1 MDVKRRRR
9 DGQAIPPSDSSGD
22 ASGTPPT
29 GEALSAGE
37 AIAASLA
44 DTESA
49 ASSPPETA
57 TAETQS
63 QRRRVV
69 KSATII
75 SLGTLL
81 GSVMG
86 FVRSETINVLFY
98 GDASGAFTLALR
110 PIQQVSDLLVGGSV
124 SGALIPTFVDYSEAD
139 RRDELRQIY
148 STVANLVAIV
158 MLAAC
163 AVVVFAAPFFVPLE
177 TQKFSPEAQRLTV
190 RLVQFAALSLLGLGL
205 YLVGSALLYA
215 MKEVV
220 YPAFAPALYHAG
232 VIAGGVLILLFAL
245 HNAGVPLSAA
255 LHASGQETGLIRM
268 ARFAGAK
275 GLAIGAAVG
284 AFAEFLLLAPALR
297 RILGHWRPVLHLR
310 HPAVRHILR
319 LYAPLATGLIVS
331 VIVQNIDVAL
341 TGLTPGGAPENAT
354 SIASAVLLIQF
365 PVGLVSSALSLAVFP
380 LLVPAATA
388 GDMASFKRTLRLGF
402 RLGLL
407 LMIPATVGLLALA
420 SPIMV
425 LLFQHGL
432 CGQGCT
438 YRNVLALQ
446 TMAGQL
452 PFLVLDQLLIFAYYA
467 RKNTVTP
474 TIVGIVG
481 AGIFVLVA
489 APLAPHIGLPGIT
502 WANAV
507 QNSAHAVILF
517 VLLTL
522 AIGDLGMR
530 DLLSGGGRILL
541 AGAGMAAVCVGALRI
556 LPHLGQ
562 HVFRLDSSLGALLL
576 LVVSGGLG
584 LLVYF
589 ALVAA
594 LRVEELR
601 TLGAVVRARL
611 RGRR

>member
-1 MDVKRRRR
+1 M
-9 DGQAIPPSDSSGD
+9 
-22 ASGTPPT
+22 
-29 GEALSAGE
+29 
-37 AIAASLA
+37 SLV
-44 DTESA
+44 TESQEHSTPA
-49 ASSPPETA
+49 TVEPP
-57 TAETQS
+57 AEAQTQTQS
-63 QRRRVV
+63 RRVV

-86 FVRSETINVLFY
+86 FVRSEVVNALFY

-124 SGALIPTFVDYSEAD
+124 SGALIPTFVDYSDQE
-139 RRDELRQIY
+139 RREELRQIY
-148 STVANLVAIV
+148 STVANLVALV

-163 AVVVFAAPFFVPLE
+163 AAVVFAAPYFVPLE
-177 TQKFSPEAQRLTV
+177 TSKFSPDAQRLTV
-190 RLVQFAALSLLGLGL
+190 RLVQLAALSLLGLGL

-232 VIAGGVLILLFAL
+232 VIVGGVLILLFAL
-245 HNAGVPLSAA
+245 HQAGLPLGTA
-255 LHASGQETGLIRM
+255 LHSSGQDTALVRM
-268 ARFAGAK
+268 ARFTGAK
-275 GLAIGAAVG
+275 GLAIGASIG
-284 AFAEFLLLAPALR
+284 AFAEFVLLLPALR
-297 RILGHWRPVLHLR
+297 RILGHWRPVLRLR

-388 GDMASFKRTLRLGF
+388 GDMVGFKRTLRLGF

-407 LMIPATVGLLALA
+407 LMVPATVGLLALA

-432 CGQGCT
+432 CGAGCT

-446 TMAGQL
+446 TMAWQL

-474 TIVGIVG
+474 TIIGIVG

-502 WANAV
+502 WANAI
-507 QNSAHAVILF
+507 QNSSHAVILF
-517 VLLTL
+517 ALLTL
-522 AIGDLGMR
+522 AIGDLGIR

-541 AGAGMAAVCVGALRI
+541 AGALMFLVCLGALRYLPHLNHGLFRPDSTVGAL
-556 LPHLGQ
+556 
-562 HVFRLDSSLGALLL
+562 AL
-576 LVVSGGLG
+576 LVVSGGVG
-584 LLVYF
+584 LIVYF

-611 RGRR
+611 RGRRP

>member
-1 MDVKRRRR
+1 MKWRRR
-9 DGQAIPPSDSSGD
+9 DESSIPPSDNSHAEADNARAMTANSGVD
-22 ASGTPPT
+22 T
-29 GEALSAGE
+29 
-37 AIAASLA
+37 AASLVVA
-44 DTESA
+44 DA
-49 ASSPPETA
+49 ETA
-57 TAETQS
+57 PTPGSEPHPAEMQT
-63 QRRRVV
+63 RRRVV
-69 KSATII
+69 KSASII

-86 FVRSETINVLFY
+86 FVRSEAVNVLFY

-124 SGALIPTFVDYSEAD
+124 SGALIPTFVDYSAED
-139 RRDELRQIY
+139 QRKELREIY
-148 STVANLVAIV
+148 STVANLVSLV

-163 AVVVFAAPFFVPLE
+163 AVVVFTAPLFVPLE
-177 TQKFSPEAQRLTV
+177 TQKFSPDAQRLTV
-190 RLVQFAALSLLGLGL
+190 RLVQLAALSLLGLGL

-220 YPAFAPALYHAG
+220 YPAFAPALYHVG
-232 VIAGGVLILLFAL
+232 VIVGGVLILLFAL
-245 HNAGVPLSAA
+245 HNAGVPLGAA
-255 LHASGQETGLIRM
+255 VHSSGPESGLMRA
-268 ARFAGAK
+268 ARFAGAR

-284 AFAEFLLLAPALR
+284 AFTEFLLLAPAIR
-297 RILGHWRPVLHLR
+297 RILGHWRPVLNLR

-319 LYAPLATGLIVS
+319 LYAPLATGLVVS

-388 GDMASFKRTLRLGF
+388 GDMEGFKRTLRLGF

-407 LMIPATVGLLALA
+407 LMIPAMVGLLALA
-420 SPIMV
+420 NPIMV

-432 CGQGCT
+432 CGHGCT

-517 VLLTL
+517 VLLTM

-530 DLLSGGGRILL
+530 DLLNGGGRILL
-541 AGAGMAAVCVGALRI
+541 AGAAMFAVCAGALRL
-556 LPHLGQ
+556 LPHLSHHLFG
-562 HVFRLDSSLGALLL
+562 LDSSLGALIA
-576 LVVSGGLG
+576 LVVAGGLG
-584 LLVYF
+584 AIVYF
-589 ALVAA
+589 ALIAA
-594 LRVEELR
+594 MQVEELR
-601 TLGAVVRARL
+601 TLGGVIQAKL

>member
-1 MDVKRRRR
+1 VPGDAVHAGVPIHAG
-9 DGQAIPPSDSSGD
+9 DTSTIPPTDIPD
-22 ASGTPPT
+22 AESLANAPT
-29 GEALSAGE
+29 DAG
-37 AIAASLA
+37 AAAS
-44 DTESA
+44 
-49 ASSPPETA
+49 ETRA
-57 TAETQS
+57 QH
-63 QRRRVV
+63 RRVV

-139 RRDELRQIY
+139 KREELRRIY
-148 STVANLVAIV
+148 STVANLVALV
-158 MLAAC
+158 MLVAC
-163 AVVVFAAPFFVPLE
+163 VGVVIAAPFFIPLE
-177 TQKFSPEAQRLTV
+177 TRKFSPAAQQLTV
-190 RLVQFAALSLLGLGL
+190 RLVQLAAFSLLGLGL

-220 YPAFAPALYHAG
+220 YPAFAPVLYHAG
-232 VIAGGVLILLFAL
+232 VIVFGVLILLFAL

-255 LHASGQETGLIRM
+255 VHGTGPHSDAVGV
-268 ARFAGAK
+268 ARFTGAK

-284 AFAEFLLLAPALR
+284 AFGEFLLLVPALR
-297 RILGHWRPVLHLR
+297 RILGHWRPVLDLR
-310 HPAVRHILR
+310 HPAVRHIMR

-331 VIVQNIDVAL
+331 VVVQNIDVAL

-388 GDMASFKRTLRLGF
+388 GDMVSFKRTLRLGF

-407 LMIPATVGLLALA
+407 LMLPATIGLLVLA
-420 SPIMV
+420 TPIMA

-432 CGQGCT
+432 CGSGCT

-467 RKNTVTP
+467 RKNTVVP
-474 TIVGIVG
+474 TVVGVIG

-489 APLAPHIGLPGIT
+489 APLAPRIGLPGIT
-502 WANAV
+502 WANAI
-507 QNSAHAVILF
+507 QNSSHAVILF

-530 DLLSGGGRILL
+530 NLVSGGGRILL
-541 AGAGMAAVCVGALRI
+541 AGAGMAAVCVAALRL
-556 LPHLGQ
+556 LP
-562 HVFRLDSSLGALLL
+562 RLSPHTFANTSSVGALLL

-584 LLVYF
+584 LVVYF
-589 ALVAA
+589 GLVAA

-601 TLGAVVRARL
+601 TLGGVLRARL
-611 RGRR
+611 RGQRS

>member
-1 MDVKRRRR
+1 MKWRRR
-9 DGQAIPPSDSSGD
+9 DERAIPPSDSARAEADLATELTASDAVD
-22 ASGTPPT
+22 AS
-29 GEALSAGE
+29 
-37 AIAASLA
+37 ASLVVA
-44 DTESA
+44 NA
-49 ASSPPETA
+49 APGPTRGDQPALPETHA
-57 TAETQS
+57 

-69 KSATII
+69 KSASII

-86 FVRSETINVLFY
+86 FVRSEAINVLFY

-124 SGALIPTFVDYSEAD
+124 SGALIPTFVDYSAEEQ
-139 RRDELRQIY
+139 REELRRIY
-148 STVANLVAIV
+148 STVANLVALV

-163 AVVVFAAPFFVPLE
+163 AIVVVAAPYFVPLE
-177 TQKFSPEAQRLTV
+177 TQKFSPDTQRLTV
-190 RLVQFAALSLLGLGL
+190 RLVQLAALSLLGLGL

-220 YPAFAPALYHAG
+220 YPAFAPALYHIG

-245 HNAGVPLSAA
+245 HNAGFPLSAA
-255 LHASGQETGLIRM
+255 LHSSGQESGLMRA
-268 ARFAGAK
+268 ARFAGAR
-275 GLAIGAAVG
+275 GLAMGAAVG
-284 AFAEFLLLAPALR
+284 AFAEFLLLAPAIR
-297 RILGHWRPVLHLR
+297 RILGHWRPALHLR

-380 LLVPAATA
+380 LLVPAATS
-388 GDMASFKRTLRLGF
+388 GDMDGFKRTLRLGF

-432 CGQGCT
+432 CGHGCT

-474 TIVGIVG
+474 TVVGIVG

-502 WANAV
+502 WANTV

-517 VLLTL
+517 VLLTI

-530 DLLSGGGRILL
+530 DLINGGGRILL
-541 AGAGMAAVCVGALRI
+541 AGVGMFAVCVGVLHL
-556 LPHLGQ
+556 LPHLSGSL
-562 HVFRLDSSLGALLL
+562 FRLDSSLGALLL
-576 LVVSGGLG
+576 LVVAGGVG
-584 LLVYF
+584 LVTYF
-589 ALVAA
+589 TLVAV

-601 TLGAVVRARL
+601 TLGTVVRAKL